1 MTVTVYHNPA
11 CGTLRKVLALVRER
25 GDEPEVVEYL
35 KTPPDRAT
43 LVGLIA
49 RMGIAPR
56 DLRRRRG
63 TRIAPR
69 RAPTGAP
76 AQRLP
81 CEAHRASGRT
91 HRE

>member
-1 MTVTVYHNPA
+1 VTVTIYHNPA

-49 RMGIAPR
+49 A
-56 DLRRRRG
+56 
-63 TRIAPR
+63 
-69 RAPTGAP
+69 
-76 AQRLP
+76 
-81 CEAHRASGRT
+81 RASEPWLARRNGISSALRSR
-91 HRE
+91 HMVNIR